1 MTATW
6 ALVFMLCSGR
16 GGCTV
21 DYVENYNTRA
31 ECVKRIPADYN
42 SGLMNSKRA
51 VCAPISKD

>member
-6 ALVFMLCSGR
+6 ALVFMICSGR

-31 ECVKRIPADYN
+31 ECVKRIPKDQSMFYN
-42 SGLMNSKRA
+42 ANRA
-51 VCAPISKD
+51 MCAPISKD